1 MELMNQVLFAIFTL
15 ILFGIFLSSA
25 NGTILELSGFRSFY
39 WRYSIGFRATAF
51 LAWALAPIV
60 GPSALIVANF
70 SFEASVILLALFLSS
85 WRVIPSEKLL
95 RFLVGY
101 YFTVCLIYFY
111 LLLIGDQFIQ
121 RTNVI
126 AISSLLMMIW
136 EAIEVLLIC
145 KRKKDFI
152 LKIIAIFLVLQLALA
167 ITSIIFINTNLNQD
181 AKNILQANLK
191 SSLMLWIVFGIHITI
206 YTLINSYLY
215 KRILISEK
223 VANSKYDQASKER
236 LEIQALLVERE
247 NLIANLIKSNKTAV
261 TGALAASLAHEL
273 SQPLG
278 SSLLNAQHLK
288 SLIDSPNSSPK
299 FKKDIIELIETDT
312 KRAGEIIHS
321 LRKIFSGDAISF
333 EQVDLPQL
341 VRSLIHLVTPE
352 CKSSKIKLIIQMP
365 EKCLVEMNYVE
376 IYQVILNLLNNAI
389 QSLKRSEGSRAKE
402 IQISVS
408 EIGPKVLLSIIDNGD
423 GISDDHEHSLF
434 ELLDPN
440 KSSGLGVGLWLCKHI
455 MVRHHADITYR
466 KPIKGA
472 GAVFSLSF
480 PIKQLDNSKYE

>member
-1 MELMNQVLFAIFTL
+1 MNQVLFAIFTL

-51 LAWALAPIV
+51 LAWASAPIV

-85 WRVIPSEKLL
+85 WRAIPSEKLL

-152 LKIIAIFLVLQLALA
+152 LKVIALFLVLQLALA

-181 AKNILQANLK
+181 AKNILQTNLK

-206 YTLINSYLY
+206 YTLINS
-215 KRILISEK
+215 
-223 VANSKYDQASKER
+223 VC
-236 LEIQALLVERE
+236 
-247 NLIANLIKSNKTAV
+247 
-261 TGALAASLAHEL
+261 
-273 SQPLG
+273 
-278 SSLLNAQHLK
+278 
-288 SLIDSPNSSPK
+288 
-299 FKKDIIELIETDT
+299 
-312 KRAGEIIHS
+312 
-321 LRKIFSGDAISF
+321 
-333 EQVDLPQL
+333 
-341 VRSLIHLVTPE
+341 VR
-352 CKSSKIKLIIQMP
+352 
-365 EKCLVEMNYVE
+365 
-376 IYQVILNLLNNAI
+376 
-389 QSLKRSEGSRAKE
+389 
-402 IQISVS
+402 
-408 EIGPKVLLSIIDNGD
+408 
-423 GISDDHEHSLF
+423 
-434 ELLDPN
+434 
-440 KSSGLGVGLWLCKHI
+440 
-455 MVRHHADITYR
+455 
-466 KPIKGA
+466 
-472 GAVFSLSF
+472 
-480 PIKQLDNSKYE
+480 